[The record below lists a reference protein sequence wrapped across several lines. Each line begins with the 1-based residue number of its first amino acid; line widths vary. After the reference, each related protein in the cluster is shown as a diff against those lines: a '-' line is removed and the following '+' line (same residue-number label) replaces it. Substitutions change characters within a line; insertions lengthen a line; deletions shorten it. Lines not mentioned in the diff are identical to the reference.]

1 MDMSLSRLWEL
12 VMDREAWRAAIYG
25 VAKSRT
31 WLSNWAELNLLIK
44 KEVVENIIFVFENL
58 LRGKPVLM
66 I

>member
-1 MDMSLSRLWEL
+1 MYECP
-12 VMDREAWRAAIYG
+12 
-25 VAKSRT
+25 
-31 WLSNWAELNLLIK
+31 LIK